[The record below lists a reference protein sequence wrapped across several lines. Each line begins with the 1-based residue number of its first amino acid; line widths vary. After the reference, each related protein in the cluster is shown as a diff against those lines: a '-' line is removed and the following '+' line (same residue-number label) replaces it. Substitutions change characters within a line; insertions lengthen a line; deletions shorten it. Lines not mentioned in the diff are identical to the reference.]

1 MTNNFEKRFTVH
13 TNTEQIS
20 NMIAGVNIIDERVN
34 IAIVNGA
41 MVLGVWRCSETL
53 ARVLVGGAP

>member
-1 MTNNFEKRFTVH
+1 M
-13 TNTEQIS
+13 EQIS

-53 ARVLVGGAP
+53 ARVLVGRAP